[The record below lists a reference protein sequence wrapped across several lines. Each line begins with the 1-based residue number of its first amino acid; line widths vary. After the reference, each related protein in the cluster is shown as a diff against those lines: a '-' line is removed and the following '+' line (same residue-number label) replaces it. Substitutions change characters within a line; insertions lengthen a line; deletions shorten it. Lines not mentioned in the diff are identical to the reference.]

1 MTLKNKEIKKS
12 LNPKKVVNHSNS
24 KIVDVCTILVN
35 CSIEEISKY
44 LIKQGKI
51 KKYPDITM
59 RE

>member
-12 LNPKKVVNHSNS
+12 LNPKKVVNNSNS

-44 LIKQGKI
+44 LIKQRKN